1 MRDGDQM
8 SAFFFLTEED
18 EVERTW
24 RHGHDSELAEP
35 GPHPRPALL
44 LLAGH
49 LSIFLSASAVSGGDN
64 TDRPRGRGPARGCAE
79 GARRRSAL
87 LPSCPAGRTFA
98 ARPPLSLLP
107 FPWLVSF
114 PGACSFAVSICRSL
128 YGAWIPFVALDCHSL
143 RLSTLKTNCCL

>member
-8 SAFFFLTEED
+8 SACLFFFLTEGD

-24 RHGHDSELAEP
+24 RRGHASELAEP

-44 LLAGH
+44 LLAGR

-98 ARPPLSLLP
+98 ARPPEPASFSLARFLSRGLFLRR
-107 FPWLVSF
+107 FHLSF
-114 PGACSFAVSICRSL
+114 PLRGL
-128 YGAWIPFVALDCHSL
+128 DPFRRL
-143 RLSTLKTNCCL
+143 RLSLSQAQYFKN

>member
-1 MRDGDQM
+1 M
-8 SAFFFLTEED
+8 
-18 EVERTW
+18 ERTW
-24 RHGHDSELAEP
+24 RRGHASELAEP

-44 LLAGH
+44 LLAGC

-64 TDRPRGRGPARGCAE
+64 TDRPRGRGPARGCVE
-79 GARRRSAL
+79 GAPETRGAL
-87 LPSCPAGRTFA
+87 AVMPCWSHLCSS
-98 ARPPLSLLP
+98 PPLSLLP